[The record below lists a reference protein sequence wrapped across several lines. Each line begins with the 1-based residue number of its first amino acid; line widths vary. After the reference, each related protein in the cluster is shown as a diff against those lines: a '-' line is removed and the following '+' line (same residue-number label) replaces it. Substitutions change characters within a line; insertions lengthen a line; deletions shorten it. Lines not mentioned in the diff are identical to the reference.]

1 MRKHLHG
8 QLAMERLQKL
18 FKIKILF
25 FAIPQK
31 VVKEKNVYVTATVLS
46 FLLKKTNN
54 RKVVNPTYV
63 VFFHEVFKCLPS
75 PR

>member
-8 QLAMERLQKL
+8 RLAMERLQKL
-18 FKIKILF
+18 FKIKIFF

-46 FLLKKTNN
+46 FLLKKNETE
-54 RKVVNPTYV
+54 K
-63 VFFHEVFKCLPS
+63 
-75 PR
+75 